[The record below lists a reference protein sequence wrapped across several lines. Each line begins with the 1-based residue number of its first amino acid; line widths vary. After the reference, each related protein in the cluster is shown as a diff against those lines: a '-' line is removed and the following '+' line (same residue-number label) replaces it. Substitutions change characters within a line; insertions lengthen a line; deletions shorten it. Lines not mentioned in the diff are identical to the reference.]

1 MTRVEYNYLSSGQV
15 EGEGDGMQF
24 YLDRVKFNGVHST
37 SSDFSEYTA
46 TEVWGHKALRQTIIK

>member
-1 MTRVEYNYLSSGQV
+1 
-15 EGEGDGMQF
+15 MQF

-46 TEVWGHKALRQTIIK
+46 TEVVGHKALRQTIIKQEHKQEGSGVLNTYKI